1 MRSFRYLLLVILCTY
16 FAVAK
21 PIISTINH
29 DKVLKDFDI
38 ENNTTNKL
46 LVYSIYKDIPKSDRD
61 LFRKILKTKSHN
73 AYLIKKELDE
83 LEAPEFL
90 LYLAMVESQLSNK
103 ATSGVKAAGIWQF
116 MPVTAKNFGLRIDKF
131 VDERRDPRASTEAAF
146 SYFSHLKKN
155 FGKWYL
161 ALMAYNCGEGRLKK
175 AIAKT
180 GSDDLE
186 ALMSSGNLP
195 KETSGFIKKIIR
207 YSYIA
212 TSSDIRATLDFKN
225 KPLGFKQIFVAP
237 GTKLSSVAKSI
248 GISAN
253 EMSNYNAHIKN
264 GSAPSNGKYHFYIP
278 ENKLNLF
285 VANYK
290 NKKDDKF
297 GVSGENYQTHLVAA
311 NENLKLIAQKW
322 GVSVKD
328 LKVANKLKSDKIL
341 VNQKIKIP
349 QGADRL
355 LSTKKYIV
363 QNGDTLAGIS
373 KMFSVNINDLV
384 AINDIKD
391 GKIVVGDNIDIP

>member
-1 MRSFRYLLLVILCTY
+1 MQSLRYLLFVILTAC
-16 FAVAK
+16 FAFAK
-21 PIISTINH
+21 PTITTINH
-29 DKVLKDFDI
+29 EKLMEDFGI
-38 ENNTTNKL
+38 ENTAPNKL
-46 LVYSIYKDIPKSDRD
+46 LVYSIYKGIPQHDRD
-61 LFRKILKTKSHN
+61 LFRNIIKTKSRT
-73 AYLIKKELDE
+73 AYLIKNE
-83 LEAPEFL
+83 LEEIGAPEFL
-90 LYLAMVESQLSNK
+90 LYLAMVESKLSNK

-311 NENLKLIAQKW
+311 NENLKVIAQKW

>member
-1 MRSFRYLLLVILCTY
+1 MRSFRCLLLVILCTC

-21 PIISTINH
+21 PTISTINH

-311 NENLKLIAQKW
+311 NENLKVIAQKW